1 MPITNSALTTDNDLI
16 YNKLIMQDILTSQTL
31 WENFDPNAEQL
42 DIDVIKTTAT
52 GNVTTKHVYFTGRKG
67 PYGPTRVFA
76 NVCYKGSAKGKPSI
90 LVVGSFSQPIDLEQL
105 HDLANRG
112 FVAMAI
118 DFVGRRDKGLFTL
131 YPLAIDYCNDVV
143 APSMFEITDTARE
156 TKIFEYATNV
166 CRAVTYLLQAEK
178 VSNVSLLTV
187 GKGVYVGIVVLGV
200 DSRVEKGAILFG
212 NLFRNYPDP
221 TNTEKIGMD
230 DDDDLSRHIA
240 YDVKRQIWTLGL
252 APQTYALQI
261 KAPLYIVT
269 SANSEHVD
277 ASVTSKMFYRVNN
290 QCMLLILP
298 TCMDYLTK
306 KYSDG
311 VIRWLKNGG
320 AMNKTEIKSFFDE
333 HGDYCLKVV
342 TQYPLN
348 NTSVWYC
355 TNAEGHSKHWAKAN
369 LVQGDGCYCAKI
381 DLYEKVCNFAAFAL
395 FDDKVPTSTVLFE
408 EKVTAVNVKKANN
421 IIFSGNT
428 NQALIPVSRDGKWWN
443 VDLEPKLAKG
453 HLNIVGSQG
462 KALATFAI
470 SDKSIR
476 INPSFT
482 VGFDVCS
489 NVKQKLS
496 IVAVCKFGEQNEEY
510 SQSTMIAGTGK
521 WERVTFDKTNF
532 HRTIDSKPLTV
543 NDSVDVIV
551 IYAEDE
557 FIVNNIFLV

>member
-1 MPITNSALTTDNDLI
+1 
-16 YNKLIMQDILTSQTL
+16 MQDILTSQTL
-31 WENFDPNAEQL
+31 WENFDPSAEQL
-42 DIDVIKTTAT
+42 DIDVIKTTT
-52 GNVTTKHVYFTGRKG
+52 EGNVTTKHVYFTGRRES
-67 PYGPTRVFA
+67 YGPTRVFA

-90 LVVGSFSQPIDLEQL
+90 LVVGSYSKPIDVEQL

-118 DFVGRRDKGLFTL
+118 DFAGRRDKGLFTL
-131 YPLAIDYCNDVV
+131 YPLSIDYCNDLV

-156 TKIFEYATNV
+156 TKIFEYATNA
-166 CRAVTYLLQAEK
+166 CRAITYLLEEEK
-178 VSNVSLLTV
+178 VNSVSLLTV

-200 DSRVEKGAILFG
+200 DKRVEKGAILFG

-221 TNTEKIGMD
+221 TNREKIGMD
-230 DDDDLSRHIA
+230 DDDDLNRHIE

-252 APQTYALQI
+252 APQSYALQI
-261 KAPLYIVT
+261 KVPLYIVT

-290 QCMLLILP
+290 QCLLLILP

-311 VIRWLKNGG
+311 VIRWIKEGG
-320 AMNKTEIKSFFDE
+320 TAPKAEIKSFFDDS
-333 HGDYCLKVV
+333 GDYCLKVD
-342 TQYPLN
+342 TNYPLN
-348 NTSVWYC
+348 KTSVWYC
-355 TNAEGHSKHWAKAN
+355 TNADGHSKHWAKAN
-369 LVQGDGCYCAKI
+369 LVEKDGYYYAKVN
-381 DLYEKVCNFAAFAL
+381 LYEKVCNFAAFAL
-395 FDDKVPTSTVLFE
+395 FDDKVSTSTVLFE
-408 EKVTAVNVKKANN
+408 EKVTALNVKKANN
-421 IIFSGNT
+421 IIFSGNA

-453 HLNIVGSQG
+453 YLNIVGSQG

-482 VGFDVCS
+482 VGFDVSS
-489 NVKQKLS
+489 NVKQKLN
-496 IVAVCKFGEQNEEY
+496 IVAVSKFGEQNEEY
-510 SQSTMIAGTGK
+510 SQSTMVAGTGK

-532 HRTIDSKPLTV
+532 HRTLDSKPLTV
-543 NDSVDVIV
+543 NDSVDVLV
-551 IYAEDE
+551 IYADDE
-557 FIVNNIFLV
+557 IIVNNIFLV